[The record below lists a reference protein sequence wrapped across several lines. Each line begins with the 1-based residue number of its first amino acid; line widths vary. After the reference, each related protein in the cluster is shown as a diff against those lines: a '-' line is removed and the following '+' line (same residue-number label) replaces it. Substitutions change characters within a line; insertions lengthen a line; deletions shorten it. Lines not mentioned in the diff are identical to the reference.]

1 VKAYATIVDG
11 LAALGVT
18 HAFGLMGEDTAELI
32 TDLERRQIR
41 YHPARHENVAVSM
54 ADGFAWAT
62 GGLGVCLLSRGPG
75 ATNGATALAT
85 AALQSRRL
93 LVISG
98 EARTGVRDPKA
109 RIDQRR
115 LAELLGLRFHVPRT
129 AAAIAEALAAASADA
144 LAGQAAWL
152 AVPVDV
158 LHAPV
163 AETAA
168 LVVPAR
174 VAGPLPEPT
183 PAEVRDTLRRLDSA
197 RLPLILGGRG
207 AVAAGARQQLE
218 QLAERSG
225 ALLGSTLLAKDL
237 FRGHPHD
244 LGLVGSFASPPA
256 RALLEEV
263 DLVLAFGASLSP
275 FTRAGGRLFAG
286 VPRLRF
292 DLEPGGGVHADA
304 RVAAERLLAGR
315 EGGDRALDAATRER
329 LDAAQRPETADES
342 TDQAIDPRAL
352 MVALDCLLPAQRT
365 LVSDGGHCL
374 GFPAMHVHAGE
385 PGDYLLPQGTHA
397 IGMGLGAALGVAAAR
412 PERPIVLFIGDGSL
426 AMTLGDLVTVAEGAV
441 PLLIVVLN
449 DQAYGAER
457 HLLDLA
463 GTANHMSRFGDIE
476 FAEVASGLG
485 LRAATIRRASD
496 LDALAATLR
505 EPLTEP
511 LLLDGKIVPD
521 LRARWM
527 EELV

>member
-1 VKAYATIVDG
+1 
-11 LAALGVT
+11 
-18 HAFGLMGEDTAELI
+18 
-32 TDLERRQIR
+32 
-41 YHPARHENVAVSM
+41 
-54 ADGFAWAT
+54 
-62 GGLGVCLLSRGPG
+62 
-75 ATNGATALAT
+75 
-85 AALQSRRL
+85 
-93 LVISG
+93 
-98 EARTGVRDPKA
+98 
-109 RIDQRR
+109 
-115 LAELLGLRFHVPRT
+115 
-129 AAAIAEALAAASADA
+129 
-144 LAGQAAWL
+144 
-152 AVPVDV
+152 
-158 LHAPV
+158 
-163 AETAA
+163 
-168 LVVPAR
+168 
-174 VAGPLPEPT
+174 
-183 PAEVRDTLRRLDSA
+183 
-197 RLPLILGGRG
+197 
-207 AVAAGARQQLE
+207 
-218 QLAERSG
+218 
-225 ALLGSTLLAKDL
+225 
-237 FRGHPHD
+237 
-244 LGLVGSFASPPA
+244 
-256 RALLEEV
+256 
-263 DLVLAFGASLSP
+263 
-275 FTRAGGRLFAG
+275 

-374 GFPAMHVHAGE
+374 GFPALHVHAGE